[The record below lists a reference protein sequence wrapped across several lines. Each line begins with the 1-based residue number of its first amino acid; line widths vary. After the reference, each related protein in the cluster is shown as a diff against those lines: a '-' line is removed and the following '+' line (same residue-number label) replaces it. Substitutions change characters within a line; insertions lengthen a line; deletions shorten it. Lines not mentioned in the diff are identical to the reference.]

1 MRIVTLPLPG
11 SPLSRRRPE
20 CSVARRKP
28 RRRRHEDGT
37 IPAPM
42 RDEPAGTVTPGG
54 RPAPLGARGA
64 KSRAES
70 LLGVAPPAALLVA
83 LVLALAGYAALA
95 ADVVNGG
102 AFSELD
108 VEVAEWV
115 AESMPTWV
123 EWLARPFTWL
133 GGVVGMTLVVTGV
146 SVILLRR
153 GLRREA
159 IVLIVVTLGSQALVL
174 SAKAGY
180 ERERPDVGSAIALPS
195 SFSFPSGHATTGV
208 AVFGLLGL
216 YAAALATTRATTDRG
231 RRRGVRRRR
240 AGRGQSGRAQRP
252 LPRRRARRCLP
263 RPRLA
268 LHVPPGRRVAAL
280 ASSAGAGRLAAT
292 IAAMAVTDD
301 RSVADQLLE
310 LGTQLAWVRD
320 YL

>member
-1 MRIVTLPLPG
+1 
-11 SPLSRRRPE
+11 
-20 CSVARRKP
+20 
-28 RRRRHEDGT
+28 
-37 IPAPM
+37 M

-64 KSRAES
+64 KSRAEP

-102 AFSELD
+102 AFSDLD
-108 VEVAEWV
+108 GKVAEWV

-133 GGVVGMTLVVTGV
+133 GGAVGMTLVVTGL

-153 GLRREA
+153 DLRREA
-159 IVLIVVTLGSQALVL
+159 IVLIVVTLGSQVLVL

-216 YAAALATTRATTDRG
+216 YAAALATTRA
-231 RRRGVRRRR
+231 RRIAAVG
-240 AGRGQSGRAQRP
+240 AGFAVGGLVAASRVVLNVHYLADVLAGACLGLAWLCTCLLVDAWLRS
-252 LPRRRARRCLP
+252 RRAR
-263 RPRLA
+263 
-268 LHVPPGRRVAAL
+268 AA
-280 ASSAGAGRLAAT
+280 AG
-292 IAAMAVTDD
+292 
-301 RSVADQLLE
+301 
-310 LGTQLAWVRD
+310 
-320 YL
+320 